1 MTYATKQQMI
11 DRFGETELVQLTD
24 EAGLGVIDDVKIG
37 DCLQDADDEIN
48 TFLAAR
54 YALPLSSVPK
64 VLVRWACDVARYF
77 LYDDQAP
84 EQVRKRYEDV
94 RRSLEAVA
102 KGTLSL
108 GLDETASEAATESG
122 TVAYEKTDDD
132 RLFTRDTLAG
142 F

>member
-11 DRFGETELVQLTD
+11 DRFGETELIQLTD

-64 VLVRWACDVARYF
+64 VLVRWACDAARYF
-77 LYDDQAP
+77 LYDDQAT

-108 GLDETASEAATESG
+108 GLDETASETATESG

-132 RLFTRDTLAG
+132 RQFTRDTLAS